1 MSTMSSSV
9 PITAASTPEVSLF
22 RLYLLRAGYLLLV
35 LGLGITV
42 WPAMVHHGPWTLWH
56 GVGDSVLT
64 AISVLAILGLRYP
77 LKMLP
82 LLFFELTW
90 KSIWLIA
97 IALPLW
103 MAHQIDADTADTIQA
118 CLMGVIF
125 LIVIPW
131 RYVFANYVR
140 QPGDRWK

>member
-1 MSTMSSSV
+1 
-9 PITAASTPEVSLF
+9 
-22 RLYLLRAGYLLLV
+22 
-35 LGLGITV
+35 
-42 WPAMVHHGPWTLWH
+42 MVHHGPWTLWH